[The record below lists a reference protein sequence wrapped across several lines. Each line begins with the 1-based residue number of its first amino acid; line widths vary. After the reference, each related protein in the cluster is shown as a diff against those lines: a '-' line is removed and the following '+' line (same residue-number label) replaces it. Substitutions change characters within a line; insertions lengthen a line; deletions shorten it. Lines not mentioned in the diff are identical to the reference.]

1 MPSKRAAAAAAAAA
15 GGGPWREGTLGNAA
29 APGLMQ
35 DIRKKEEEGGD
46 RNSAAALNYVGEDGN
61 GERRTELRGGR
72 GAVFFYF
79 P

>member
-1 MPSKRAAAAAAAAA
+1 MQQRPGSCR
-15 GGGPWREGTLGNAA
+15 TLE
-29 APGLMQ
+29 
-35 DIRKKEEEGGD
+35 KKEEEEGED